1 MDNIY
6 KTLVETAELPY
17 IIYNYKTNVLS
28 CSRYLL
34 QLINVSPYQEE
45 ITIDKIIAKISYS
58 YRVRFNDFFNQFYN
72 FQEKYEKDII
82 IEVELNP
89 LLQDKKILKVK
100 ASPINI
106 EALKNDEAPTYVS
119 FVFEDITYKKF
130 SLKYLQEKEYYQN
143 IVQQFQVALVLLR
156 HTNLENYSADAFIYY
171 DCNPIFENI
180 LGVRKTEIIG
190 KNITDI
196 LLDSSLDFV
205 VNITQEIIKSGTVLE
220 FNEDN
225 IAIDKTFRVRAFF
238 VANDTLAISLVETEE
253 ELRNS
258 IEAHKE
264 LERKFNKSTE
274 ELELIVEKLEA
285 EMIDREIREVELVTT
300 TAELKQS
307 LSRELKLSEIKSAF
321 ISMISHEYRTPITTI
336 QTALFVL
343 ESMVLKQKYDKMP
356 KYIAVIDSTL
366 KSMLSLLEN
375 VLILDVEKEKIII
388 NPTKHFIITICKS
401 IVQDFIKQSDYNIKI
416 EFVENSKDVAFTT
429 DVTLLSIVIKAIL
442 DNACKF
448 SPEDSTVTIEMK
460 YIHNQNIFIMNIIDS
475 GIGFPINETEHIFE
489 PFTRCSNV
497 GAIGGTGIGLAI
509 AAKYAS
515 AINAEIKISNNQ
527 ENGSTV
533 SIILR
538 ELEESYEAI

>member
-34 QLINVSPYQEE
+34 QLINISPYQEE
-45 ITIDKIIAKISYS
+45 ITIDKIISKISHS
-58 YRVRFNDFFNQFYN
+58 HKVRFSNFFNQFYN
-72 FQEKYEKDII
+72 FQEKYEKDIT

-106 EALKNDEAPTYVS
+106 EALKDDEAPTYVS
-119 FVFEDITYKKF
+119 FVFEDITYEKF

-143 IVQQFQVALVLLR
+143 IVQQFQLALVLLK
-156 HTNLENYSADAFIYY
+156 HTNLDNYSANAFTYY

-180 LGVRKTEIIG
+180 LGIRKAEIIG

-220 FNEDN
+220 FNENN
-225 IAIDKTFRVRAFF
+225 IAINKTFRVRAFY

-253 ELRNS
+253 ELLDTMEN
-258 IEAHKE
+258 HKE
-264 LERKFNKSTE
+264 LEKKLDKRTE
-274 ELELIVEKLEA
+274 ELEMLVEKLEA

-307 LSRELKLSEIKSAF
+307 LSRELKLNEIKSAF
-321 ISMISHEYRTPITTI
+321 ISMISHEYRMPITTI

-343 ESMVLKQKYDKMP
+343 ESMVTKQKYDQMP
-356 KYIAVIDSTL
+356 KYIYVIDSTL
-366 KSMLSLLEN
+366 KSMLLLLEN
-375 VLILDVEKEKIII
+375 VLILNVEKEKISI

-401 IVQDFIKQSDYNIKI
+401 IVQDCVKQSNYNIKI
-416 EFVENSKDVAFTT
+416 EFAENSKDRIFTT

-448 SPEDSTVTIEMK
+448 SPEGSTVKIEME
-460 YIHNQNIFIMNIIDS
+460 YIHNNIFIMNIIDS
-475 GIGFPINETEHIFE
+475 GIGFPINEIEHVFE
-489 PFTRCSNV
+489 PFIRCSNV
-497 GAIGGTGIGLAI
+497 GVISGTGIGLAI
-509 AAKYAS
+509 AEKYAN
-515 AINAEIKISNNQ
+515 AINAEIKINNNQ